1 MAKSKRK
8 QKTAKRKAGDGLT
21 KQQRKFVEHYVLNG
35 NGAEAYF
42 HAYPSSRKHTPQYRA
57 EHARDLMALS
67 HIKSQIEARKAV
79 ATKTIEDEFAVT
91 VKRVLD
97 EYAAIAFIN
106 SDDVF
111 EWGVREVP
119 QFTKNGA
126 PIIGQDGK
134 QVVEL
139 QPYAYAKPSAELT
152 RRQKAAI
159 VGASM
164 TFSKT
169 GDPTVEIKMANKLAA
184 LKDLGTF
191 LKMFNQQID
200 HKVALSGPNG
210 GPVEVSTP
218 DLKGMS
224 PVEALKAFEAM
235 RAVIRGG
242 G

>member
-1 MAKSKRK
+1 MAKPKRK
-8 QKTAKRKAGDGLT
+8 AKRKAGDGLT

-35 NGAEAYF
+35 NAAEAYF
-42 HAYPSSRKHTPQYRA
+42 HAYPASRKHTPQYRA
-57 EHARDLMALS
+57 EHSYKLLRLD
-67 HIKSQIEARKAV
+67 HIRAQIDARKNV
-79 ATKTIEDEFAVT
+79 AAKTIEDDFAVT
-91 VKRVLD
+91 VKRVLE
-97 EYAAIAFIN
+97 EYASIALAN
-106 SDDVF
+106 SDDFF

-119 QFTKNGA
+119 RFSKNGH
-126 PIIGQDGK
+126 PIIDQDGK
-134 QVVEL
+134 QIVDQV
-139 QPYAYAKPSAELT
+139 PYAYAKPSAQLT

-169 GDPTVEIKMANKLAA
+169 GDPTVEVKMANKLAA

-200 HKVALSGPNG
+200 HTVALSGPNG

-218 DLKGMS
+218 DLKAMS
-224 PVEALKAFEAM
+224 PVEALKVFEAL
-235 RAVIRGG
+235 RSTIRGG

>member
-1 MAKSKRK
+1 MAKSNRRK
-8 QKTAKRKAGDGLT
+8 PKRKAGDNLT

-57 EHARDLMALS
+57 EHARDLMALG
-67 HIKSQIEARKAV
+67 HIKSQIDARRTV
-79 ATKTIEDEFAVT
+79 AAKTIEDDFAVT
-91 VKRVLD
+91 VKRVLE
-97 EYAAIAFIN
+97 EYASIALAN
-106 SDDVF
+106 SDDYF

-119 QFTKNGA
+119 QFTKNGD
-126 PIIGQDGK
+126 PIIGEDGK
-134 QVVEL
+134 QVTEP
-139 QPYAYAKPSAELT
+139 QPYAYAKPSASLT

-169 GDPTVEIKMANKLAA
+169 GDPTVEVKMANKLAA

-200 HKVALSGPNG
+200 HTVALSGPNG

-218 DLKGMS
+218 DLKGLS
-224 PVEALKAFEAM
+224 PVDALKAFELL
-235 RAVIRGG
+235 RGQIRGG
-242 G
+242 